1 MPKPPNGHED
11 QVTTERVVMPRHRA
25 NELLNDLLAARML
38 LRPARMLQHSRGDS
52 APLTVA
58 DDALQQAETIVRHS
72 LARAATSPAVMV
84 VDDEPEARDA
94 TCYALQRAGFT
105 TIAAP
110 NGLSALQTLQRE
122 TVDAVLLDL
131 HMPGLT
137 GWDLLPEIRV
147 VSSLPIVV
155 LTAWGPRQADLLRAF
170 TLGADDF
177 VRKPYSPAELV
188 ARLNAVLRRESGGV
202 EFTLPGGYPRA
213 RIAVCQSQD
222 LSRYLMARP
231 AYADLSI
238 DTFDTIADF
247 LAARSDTF
255 DLVVVGGGGDPDLGR
270 LERFVRRHPSTTV
283 LAVGNSDDFTHLDP
297 DHPDQVALLGTPF
310 RIPDLWS
317 MIDDLLTDPSPGG
330 SAA

>member
-1 MPKPPNGHED
+1 MPELPNSHQD
-11 QVTTERVVMPRHRA
+11 QVTAERVVMPRHRA

-52 APLTVA
+52 APLSVA
-58 DDALQQAETIVRHS
+58 DEALQQAETIVRHS
-72 LARAATSPAVMV
+72 LARAVTSPAVMV

-110 NGLSALQTLQRE
+110 DGLSALQTLQRE
-122 TVDAVLLDL
+122 KVDAVLLDL
-131 HMPGLT
+131 QMPGLT

-147 VSSLPIVV
+147 GSSLPIIV
-155 LTAWGPRQADLLRAF
+155 LTAWGPREADLIRAF
-170 TLGADDF
+170 TVGADDF

-188 ARLNAVLRRESGGV
+188 ARVNAVLRRESGGAD
-202 EFTLPGGYPRA
+202 FTVPGGYPRA
-213 RIAVCQSQD
+213 RIAVCQAQD

-231 AYADLSI
+231 TYADLSI
-238 DTFDTIADF
+238 DTFDTIDDF
-247 LAARSDTF
+247 LTARSGTF
-255 DLVVVGGGGDPDLGR
+255 DLVLVEGWSDPDLGR

-283 LAVGNSDDFTHLDP
+283 VAVGHSDDFKRLEP
-297 DHPDQVALLGTPF
+297 YCPDQIALLGTPF

-317 MIDDLLTDPSPGG
+317 MIDHLLTDPSSRGG
-330 SAA
+330 KA